1 MSAMPRTV
9 SLALAAITL
18 AAPTGCK
25 RSNRARVANFTAPPL
40 AAGFVE
46 QNGAGWRIAV
56 PSTWKESAQKDQ
68 TAAWA
73 LADPQTVD
81 DFHANVNVVTE
92 HSAAESYDYARAN
105 EAALRR
111 DPRATVEA
119 ARDEIVDGD
128 PTLILE
134 TRWAPTPPSTVP
146 YHTMQSALA
155 SRGTGYVVTCSASSS
170 GFERYRSTC
179 EAIVRSFAVER

>member
-1 MSAMPRTV
+1 MRPMRRAA
-9 SLALAAITL
+9 SLTLAAIAL
-18 AAPTGCK
+18 ALPGACK
-25 RSNRARVANFTAPPL
+25 RSSRARVATFSPPPL

-46 QNGAGWRIAV
+46 QNGTGWRVAI
-56 PSTWKESAQKDQ
+56 PSTWKELAQKDA
-68 TAAWA
+68 AAWA
-73 LADPQTVD
+73 VADPQTVD
-81 DFHANVNVVTE
+81 DFHANLNVVTE
-92 HSAAESYDYARAN
+92 HSAVESYEYAEAN
-105 EAALRR
+105 ENALRR

-119 ARDEIVDGD
+119 AREEVVDGD

-134 TRWAPTPPSTVP
+134 TRWAPNPPATVP
-146 YHTMQSALA
+146 YHTMQTALA

>member
-1 MSAMPRTV
+1 MPPIPRAA
-9 SLALAAITL
+9 SLAMAAIAL
-18 AAPTGCK
+18 ASPGGCK
-25 RSNRARVANFTAPPL
+25 RSGRTRVANFNPPPL

-46 QNGAGWRIAV
+46 QNGTGWRVAV
-56 PSTWKESAQKDQ
+56 PSTWKESAQKD
-68 TAAWA
+68 AGAWA
-73 LADPQTVD
+73 VADPQTVD

-92 HSAAESYDYARAN
+92 RFAAESYDYAKAN

-119 ARDEIVDGD
+119 AREEIVDGD

-134 TRWAPTPPSTVP
+134 TRWAPNPPSPVP
-146 YHTMQSALA
+146 FHTMQTALA